1 MVKCMMYEVYLNKD
15 IKRRRRRKRKEK
27 KKKIKRKNHPITGM
41 PMGRISP
48 KHLESVTT
56 KKSEISVVTLW
67 ALA

>member
-1 MVKCMMYEVYLNKD
+1 MKCIS
-15 IKRRRRRKRKEK
+15 IKILEEGGGGKERRREK
-27 KKKIKRKNHPITGM
+27 KKKRKNHPIIGM

-48 KHLESVTT
+48 KHLKSVTT

>member
-1 MVKCMMYEVYLNKD
+1 MKCIS
-15 IKRRRRRKRKEK
+15 IKILEEGGGGKERRREK
-27 KKKIKRKNHPITGM
+27 KKRKNHPIIGM

-48 KHLESVTT
+48 KHLKSVTT

>member
-1 MVKCMMYEVYLNKD
+1 MKCIS
-15 IKRRRRRKRKEK
+15 IKILEEGGGGKERRR
-27 KKKIKRKNHPITGM
+27 KKIKRKNHPITGM

>member
-15 IKRRRRRKRKEK
+15 IRRRRRRKIKEK
-27 KKKIKRKNHPITGM
+27 GKKKKRKNHPIIGM

-48 KHLESVTT
+48 KHLKSVTT